1 MRIGILFF
9 LLSFTS
15 VLLAQKARISG
26 LVIDENGKT
35 IANASIWISENKKG
49 YYADSVG
56 KFEIE
61 IPALKKIQIVC
72 SHVGFISRTYT
83 LRLNPDEIETLNIRL
98 KNSSE
103 TLGTLIL
110 TDSRTRKDAVQ
121 IQLNPKTSM
130 QIPGTA
136 GGVEGMIKVL
146 VGGNNELSNQYNVRG
161 GNFDENTVYINDF
174 EVYRPYLVSQG
185 QQEGLSIINPELVRN
200 IRFYS
205 GGFSAR
211 FGDKISSVLDIQY
224 QEPKKLQGSFYAGFL
239 EQGFSL
245 GTSFS
250 NGRGQ
255 VMTGI
260 RNRNNRGLLSSQAT
274 TGAYIPS
281 SRDWQSILHYQL
293 SEQWSWELLS
303 IQSQTSFDFYPES
316 VQKTAAVFSPLYS
329 NQLGLDTYFSG
340 GEQDRYQTNLIGTSV
355 QYKPNPRLQ
364 LKWMF
369 SRFVDEEQEKY
380 DIMGAYLFGEIDPR
394 GSGEIVRPLGAGA
407 YQQFARNALNLK
419 VFQYGHRGSYLLK
432 NHLLRWG
439 LQNERTIIKDQL
451 YEFEMRDSAGYTLP
465 YTPGSLQAYRFT
477 RGNTNIQIEKWN
489 GFIQDDISFKI
500 KDRRIDWQ
508 WGCRVQYND
517 LNKEWLLSPRTQF
530 VLFPTTNH
538 QEQLRLGVGI
548 YQQPP
553 FYREMRNMS
562 GALDPSILAQKSM
575 QYSLAY
581 ERKFETTN
589 RKPIRLQAEAYYKK
603 LWDLIPYDL
612 DNVRIRYLG
621 TNRAKGY
628 ARGLEC
634 RLYSEL
640 TKDAE
645 SWISIN
651 WMKTAEN
658 LQDDYYYNYFNA
670 AGEIIQP
677 GTSDQRVAD
686 SARQSIGFLRRP
698 TDRRLSIGLFL
709 QDYLASNHHF
719 KVHILAL
726 YGSNMSYNLPDNPKY
741 RNALIIDPYLRVD
754 LGFSALLLNEK
765 SKRRSHHPLSG
776 LENIWLSLEIFNV
789 LDKANTISFQL
800 IKDFKNSTYA
810 IPNRL
815 TPRLLNLKMI
825 ARF

>member
-1 MRIGILFF
+1 MH
-9 LLSFTS
+9 
-15 VLLAQKARISG
+15 AQKARISG
-26 LVIDENGKT
+26 TVMNENGKPLP
-35 IANASIWISENKKG
+35 NASFRITENKKG
-49 YYADSVG
+49 HFADSSG

-61 IPALKKIQIVC
+61 IPALKNIQILC
-72 SHVGFISRTYT
+72 SHVGFISKSYT
-83 LRLNPDEIETLNIRL
+83 FRLNPGEIEILNIRL
-98 KNSSE
+98 KNASDMLE
-103 TLGTLIL
+103 TLTL
-110 TDSRTRKDAVQ
+110 TDSYTRKDAAQ
-121 IQLNPKTSM
+121 IQLDPKSSM
-130 QIPGTA
+130 QIPGAA

-211 FGDKISSVLDIQY
+211 FGDKISSMLDIQY
-224 QEPKKLQGSFYAGFL
+224 QEPKQLQGSFYAGFL
-239 EQGFSL
+239 EQGLSL

-250 NGRGQ
+250 KGRGHL
-255 VMTGI
+255 MTGI

-281 SRDWQSILHYQL
+281 SRDWQSILHYKL
-293 SEQWSWELLS
+293 SDQWSWELLS
-303 IQSQTSFDFYPES
+303 IQSQTRFDFYPES

-340 GEQDRYQTNLIGTSV
+340 GERDRYQTNLLGTSLK
-355 QYKPNPRLQ
+355 YKPNPRLQ

-369 SRFVDEEQEKY
+369 SRFVDQEQEKY
-380 DIMGAYLFGEIDPR
+380 DIIGAYLFGEIDPR

-407 YQQFARNALNLK
+407 YQQFARNSLDLQ
-419 VFQYGHRGSYLLK
+419 VLQYGHRGSYLLK

-439 LQNERTIIKDQL
+439 IQNERTIIKDQL

-465 YTPGSLQAYRFT
+465 YLPGSLQAYRFT
-477 RGNTNIQIEKWN
+477 RGNTNIQIGKWN

-517 LNKEWLLSPRTQF
+517 LNKEWLISPRTQF
-530 VLFPTTNH
+530 VLYPTSNQ
-538 QEQLRLGVGI
+538 QEQLRLGLGI

-553 FYREMRNMS
+553 FYREMRNLS
-562 GALDPSILAQKSM
+562 GSLDPSILAQKSM

-581 ERKFETTN
+581 ERKFEVLN
-589 RKPIRLQAEAYYKK
+589 RKPFRFQAEAYFKQ

-621 TNRAKGY
+621 TNRARGY

-634 RLYSEL
+634 RLYSEI

-645 SWISIN
+645 SWISVN
-651 WMKTAEN
+651 WMKTAED
-658 LQDDYYYNYFNA
+658 LQDDHYYKYFNA

-677 GTSDQRVAD
+677 GSSDQNIVD
-686 SARQSIGFLRRP
+686 SAKQSIGFLRRP

-709 QDYLASNHHF
+709 QDYLVSNHHF

-726 YGSNMSYNLPDNPKY
+726 YGSNMPYNLPDNPKY

-765 SKRRSHHPLSG
+765 SKRRSHHPLRG
-776 LENIWLSLEIFNV
+776 LENVWLSLEIFNV

-800 IKDFKNSTYA
+800 IKDFENSTYA

-815 TPRLLNLKMI
+815 TPRLLNLKMM